1 MNQLKTIM
9 TENVSNE
16 IRKIEMEKIL
26 SKPSNQI
33 CFDCGSKFPK
43 WSSPYLG
50 IVICY
55 ECAARHRSYGSH
67 ISFVRSI
74 DLDKWTRKQ
83 LRSLEITGNDFTKE
97 KFIQMGIPKEGNFY
111 DYNCEL
117 VLKYRND
124 ITSKVKEDL
133 KNYPNLYK
141 EKNNDCDKDKNS
153 NFVINDKITKFH
165 IDNNEN
171 NINNNIKINE
181 NLKNEEEKNSEKE
194 IQKPIHFEIYTEAK
208 IENLKVQG
216 KKGKKNK
223 IKKVDFDFDFDSF
236 NNINFSDFNNKNEEE
251 EKQNKQIYDDIEEE
265 EKIREKK
272 SKNKNLYNIKISK
285 EEINQKFKNKKAIS
299 SEDYAL
305 LEEDNSNDKFIQN
318 KIKSMRSSQAIS
330 SDDVYGIR
338 NDNYNEESF
347 GDLLKDFAI
356 NLTLKAAE
364 KAKEFKYLTEE
375 YLNKL
380 QNEIEN

>member
-1 MNQLKTIM
+1 M

-124 ITSKVKEDL
+124 ISSKVKEDL
-133 KNYPNLYK
+133 KNYPYLYK

-153 NFVINDKITKFH
+153 NFVVNDKITKFH

-364 KAKEFKYLTEE
+364 KAKEFKNITEE

-380 QNEIEN
+380 QNEYEN

>member
-124 ITSKVKEDL
+124 ISSKVKEDL
-133 KNYPNLYK
+133 KNYPYLYK

-153 NFVINDKITKFH
+153 NFVVNDKITKFH

-364 KAKEFKYLTEE
+364 KAKEFKNITEE

-380 QNEIEN
+380 QNEYEN

>member
-16 IRKIEMEKIL
+16 FRKIEMEKIL

-124 ITSKVKEDL
+124 ISSKVKEDL
-133 KNYPNLYK
+133 KNYPYLYK

-153 NFVINDKITKFH
+153 NFVISDKITKFH

-171 NINNNIKINE
+171 SINNNIKINE

-364 KAKEFKYLTEE
+364 KAKEFKNITEE

-380 QNEIEN
+380 QNEYEN

>member
-55 ECAARHRSYGSH
+55 DCAGRHRSYGSH

-74 DLDKWTRKQ
+74 ELDKWTRKQ
-83 LRSLEITGNDFTKE
+83 LRSLEITGNDYTKE
-97 KFIQMGIPKEGNFY
+97 KFIQMGIPKEGNFF
-111 DYNCEL
+111 DYNCDL
-117 VLKYRND
+117 VLKYRNE
-124 ITSKVKEDL
+124 INCKVKEDL
-133 KNYPNLYK
+133 ENNPSLYR
-141 EKNNDCDKDKNS
+141 EKNNDNEKFKNS
-153 NFVINDKITKFH
+153 NFVINDNINKIQTEK
-165 IDNNEN
+165 NE
-171 NINNNIKINE
+171 NINNNNIKNND
-181 NLKNEEEKNSEKE
+181 NLKNEEEKKNNDE
-194 IQKPIHFEIYTEAK
+194 IQKPIHFEIHTNAK
-208 IENLKVQG
+208 IDNLKIQG
-216 KKGKKNK
+216 KTGKKNK

-305 LEEDNSNDKFIQN
+305 LEENNSNDKFIKN
-318 KIKSMRSSQAIS
+318 KIKSMSNSQAIS
-330 SDDVYGIR
+330 SDDIYGIS
-338 NDNYNEESF
+338 NDYYSEESF

-356 NLTLKAAE
+356 NFTLKAAE
-364 KAKEFKYLTEE
+364 KAKELKNITDEF
-375 YLNKL
+375 LNKI
-380 QNEIEN
+380 QNEYEN

>member
-153 NFVINDKITKFH
+153 NFVVNDKITKFH

-364 KAKEFKYLTEE
+364 KAKEFKNITEE

>member
-124 ITSKVKEDL
+124 ISSKVKEDL
-133 KNYPNLYK
+133 KNYPYLYK

-153 NFVINDKITKFH
+153 NFVVNDKITKFL

-364 KAKEFKYLTEE
+364 KAKEFKNITEE

-380 QNEIEN
+380 QNEYEN

>member
-124 ITSKVKEDL
+124 ISSKVKEDL
-133 KNYPNLYK
+133 KNYPYLYK

>member
-364 KAKEFKYLTEE
+364 KAKEFKNITEE

-380 QNEIEN
+380 QNEYEN

>member
-124 ITSKVKEDL
+124 ISSKVKEDL
-133 KNYPNLYK
+133 KNYPYLYK

-153 NFVINDKITKFH
+153 NFVVNDKITKFH

-265 EKIREKK
+265 EKNREKK

>member
-124 ITSKVKEDL
+124 ISSKVKEDL
-133 KNYPNLYK
+133 KNYPYLYK

-153 NFVINDKITKFH
+153 NFVVNDKITKFH

-330 SDDVYGIR
+330 SDDVMELEMIIIMK
-338 NDNYNEESF
+338 N
-347 GDLLKDFAI
+347 LL
-356 NLTLKAAE
+356 
-364 KAKEFKYLTEE
+364 
-375 YLNKL
+375 
-380 QNEIEN
+380 EIY